1 MGGYS
6 ILTFSL
12 TSSDCFPRI
21 TVRAP
26 FPPKEPQA
34 VKIASIA
41 IVVLASTALASL
53 DRAGSQRNIHQ
64 AGDAQIAFVSMR
76 DGIEDIYV
84 MRPDGTDV
92 RRVTVTIPVDG
103 QERGSWVPAWSPDRK
118 RIAFASNRDSGEKAN
133 LYVVD
138 ADGHNLKRLS
148 DHEGFDYTP
157 DWSPDGSQIVFVSD
171 RDGFYEL
178 YSMADDGSGVKRLTH
193 LEKEAN
199 RLCCPDWSPDG
210 SKILFMVLEPPMTP
224 VLQLLDLDTGEVT
237 AQGLGGLP
245 RWSPDG
251 EWIAYFSGTDKQVH
265 VRKID
270 GPESRQ
276 VSDVMGF
283 ATYPSWSPDGEWIVF
298 NRVPTSGDFDS
309 TEIYLVRPDGSDQRQ
324 LTQNHVMDG
333 HASWW

>member
-1 MGGYS
+1 M
-6 ILTFSL
+6 
-12 TSSDCFPRI
+12 
-21 TVRAP
+21 
-26 FPPKEPQA
+26 
-34 VKIASIA
+34 KIASIA
-41 IVVLASTALASL
+41 AVVLVSVLLTTLE
-53 DRAGSQRNIHQ
+53 RVHGKENVQE
-64 AGDAQIAFVSMR
+64 GDDSQIAFVSMR

-84 MRPDGTDV
+84 MRSDGTDV

-103 QERGSWVPAWSPDRK
+103 EERGTWVPAWSPDRK
-118 RIAFASNRDSGEKAN
+118 HIAFASNRDSGGKAN
-133 LYVVD
+133 LYVID
-138 ADGHNLKRLS
+138 ADGQNLKRLS

-178 YSMADDGSGVKRLTH
+178 YLMADDGSAVKRLTH
-193 LEKEAN
+193 LEKEEG

-224 VLQLLDLDTGEVT
+224 ALQLLDLDTGEVT
-237 AQGLGGLP
+237 AHGFGGLP

-270 GPESRQ
+270 GSESHQ
-276 VSDVMGF
+276 VSNVTGF

-298 NRVPTSGDFDS
+298 NHVPTPGDFDG
-309 TEIYLVRPDGSDQRQ
+309 TELYLVRPDGSDQVQ
-324 LTQNHVMDG
+324 LTRNHVMDG